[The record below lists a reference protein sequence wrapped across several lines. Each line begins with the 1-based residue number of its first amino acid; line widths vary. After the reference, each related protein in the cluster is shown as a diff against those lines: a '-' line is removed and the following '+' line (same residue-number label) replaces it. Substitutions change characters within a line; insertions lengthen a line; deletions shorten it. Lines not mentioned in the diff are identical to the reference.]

1 MKIAFVAFLITLI
14 NLALILTIAF
24 VYQKSMEIV
33 EIQSPPYFY
42 FTNPYSK
49 FFSNLKKQLILQ
61 KILSETKIYGK
72 SPFLV
77 ESIQKL
83 EEVKYFFKVF
93 NVDYFE
99 KTISKK
105 YWWGTS
111 EIDILQFKDIVFYYM
126 PIVEIAKS
134 DEKFGKI
141 LFYSLKGKKM
151 FLDPEDLN
159 PISIELLKK
168 YGVKIHE
175 E

>member
-24 VYQKSMEIV
+24 VYQKNMEIV

-42 FTNPYSK
+42 FTNPYSNL
-49 FFSNLKKQLILQ
+49 FSKLKKQLILQ

-83 EEVKYFFKVF
+83 NEVKYFLKVF
-93 NVDYFE
+93 NVNYFE
-99 KTISKK
+99 KTVSKK

-111 EIDILQFKDIVFYYM
+111 EIEILQFKDIIFYYM
-126 PIVEIAKS
+126 PVVEVGKTG
-134 DEKFGKI
+134 ERFGKI
-141 LFYSLKGKKM
+141 LFHSLKGKRM
-151 FLDPEDLN
+151 FLDSKDLN
-159 PISIELLKK
+159 PISIELLKR

-175 E
+175 K